1 MVNQPRLDARDEA
14 KEERALPF
22 VGPPESIGSDPFV
35 NVIYGGFY
43 DDISDGSLCKNRSGE
58 GPYELI
64 TNVRAAHGTLSS

>member
-35 NVIYGGFY
+35 NVDLWRIT
-43 DDISDGSLCKNRSGE
+43 SLS
-58 GPYELI
+58 L
-64 TNVRAAHGTLSS
+64 L

>member
-35 NVIYGGFY
+35 
-43 DDISDGSLCKNRSGE
+43 K
-58 GPYELI
+58 
-64 TNVRAAHGTLSS
+64 TLSMADHLAIPSMMTSATGACARTGAVRDLTS